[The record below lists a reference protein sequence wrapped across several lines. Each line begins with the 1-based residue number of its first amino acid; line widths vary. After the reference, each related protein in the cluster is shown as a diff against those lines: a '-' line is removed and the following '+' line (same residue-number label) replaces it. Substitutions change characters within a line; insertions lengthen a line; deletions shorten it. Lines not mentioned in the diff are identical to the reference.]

1 MRSKRQP
8 CNSLQMV
15 SHTKSRKD
23 VHQKV
28 ILIDGDRLADLM
40 IEHNIGVAPFHSY
53 EIKPI
58 DSDYFDQD

>member
-1 MRSKRQP
+1 
-8 CNSLQMV
+8 
-15 SHTKSRKD
+15 